1 MSYSK
6 KDIMTSLSLSLFI
19 ISFAIVVAVFWQGI
33 YHLDIHY
40 LKIDQT
46 THLTKQQLQLNYQ
59 QLIHYQSIFYQ
70 GPLRLNDF
78 IISHHSVIHFQ
89 EVKKIFEIIQI
100 ICLGSGITSLI
111 LVIYQCYHHE
121 YRFFKLTAMISIILP
136 VSIGVL
142 ASIDFDDLFILFHKM
157 AFKNQYWI
165 FDPKIDPVINMLPET
180 FFYHEFILIIIIIF
194 VLASVC
200 YGLFVYKRK
209 QILCY
214 NTKKD
219 VESWQSM

>member
-6 KDIMTSLSLSLFI
+6 KDIITSLSLSLFI
-19 ISFAIVVAVFWQGI
+19 ISFAIVVAVFMPII

-70 GPLRLNDF
+70 GPLRMNDF

-89 EVKKIFEIIQI
+89 EVKKILEIIQI

-111 LVIYQCYHHE
+111 FVIYQCYHHE

-165 FDPKIDPVINMLPET
+165 FDPKIDPVINMLPEA
-180 FFYHEFILIIIIIF
+180 FFYHEFILIVVIIF
-194 VLASVC
+194 VLAGIC
-200 YGLFVYKRK
+200 YGLFSYKRK

-219 VESWQSM
+219 VGAWSSM